1 MKRFIQ
7 QGHKPKIVLISA
19 FCLLN
24 LVVFNSAKALASST
38 RVVYSQDAQGIT
50 ASGIDLKVWS
60 GYGLTINFIPSGE
73 IIKQVWI
80 GDPTRISFTSNGG
93 LCQKMESNQ
102 ECTNAGAT
110 VLFLRHIQPIKF
122 PHLTSSSDG
131 STQLTILTSGAE
143 GQKQYQFKLTPSTGQ
158 PSYTSLIIKPDSERP
173 KPLLVAEET
182 PPVITEPVSA
192 KETVAARN
200 NQNTNPQITSPNHQN
215 SNVQITSS
223 NLSTITLIP
232 GRTIQRNDANAI
244 AYGLAIAGR
253 NGEIKQGSPIWKKL
267 QDTIRLLRRGKS
279 REEAIALSGIDA
291 EIFNQLIEL
300 GKL

>member
-7 QGHKPKIVLISA
+7 QGHKPKTVLISA

-143 GQKQYQFKLTPSTGQ
+143 GQKQYQFKLTPATGQ

-223 NLSTITLIP
+223 NLSSITLIP

-253 NGEIKQGSPIWKKL
+253 NGEIKQGSPIWNKL